1 MKKIL
6 LGISMCVIAF
16 TSLQAQQKQSLLSA
30 PFKLDNAVVDG
41 DHSRA
46 RFTNQKSKTR
56 GGSIY
61 IDYVDFVG
69 AQEGISQ
76 ATLDANRSLYNMF
89 PDSVVRYG
97 APNSGYGISWKSI
110 GQVLEPWADAIR
122 NNTPPDYIVFG
133 KTNAYTVDSIFIG
146 TSYIKKT
153 AAVDTVIL
161 SILHSGGANLPEYF
175 FTGQT
180 ADFGVDTTS
189 FLLQEYTASQF
200 LTQGPIQKNATSAP
214 APIIIKYALTN
225 ADSSTFTPP
234 NSYGIKYLGF
244 AVNMN
249 VPAGER
255 VSVSYTFKPGFSYA
269 AGDTVG
275 NNNQLL
281 FLSYEPN
288 GDNTFMPFY
297 ATDRNMS
304 SVVYKDS
311 SSNPPGNGWYEGF
324 IPTLAWTGP
333 YGCEM
338 HDIVWKVSCPTC
350 YPEAV
355 NNVNDA
361 GIKFAITPNPAVE
374 YANMSI
380 SLTESAKNVSVTLT
394 NSIGQEVKR
403 INVGSLNANST
414 EKVNVKVADLAKGLY
429 ICTLNADGKK
439 STTKLMVN

>member
-6 LGISMCVIAF
+6 LGITMCALAF
-16 TSLQAQQKQSLLSA
+16 TSLQAQQKQSLLHA
-30 PFKLDNAVVDG
+30 PLKLDNAVVDAAP
-41 DHSRA
+41 SKA
-46 RFTNQKSKTR
+46 RFENQKSKTR

-61 IDYVDFVG
+61 LDYVDFVA
-69 AQEGISQ
+69 AQEGISST
-76 ATLDANRSLYNMF
+76 TLDANRSLYNMF
-89 PDSVVRYG
+89 PDSVVRFG
-97 APNSGYGISWKSI
+97 APNSGFGIQWKSI
-110 GQVLEPWADAIR
+110 GQVLEPWADVIR
-122 NNTPPDYIVFG
+122 NNTPPDFIVFG
-133 KTNAYTVDSIFIG
+133 KTNAYTVDSIFIA

-161 SILHSGGANLPEYF
+161 SFVHSGGANLPEYY

-180 ADFGVDTTS
+180 ADFGVDTTR
-189 FLLQEYTASQF
+189 FLYQMFNVANF
-200 LTQGPIQKNATSAP
+200 NKGPFQTNATGAP
-214 APIIIKYALTN
+214 APTVIKYALTN

-234 NSYGIKYLGF
+234 NSYGIKFLAF
-244 AVNMN
+244 PVNMT

-255 VSVSYTFKPGFSYA
+255 VSVSYTFKPGFTYA
-269 AGDTVG
+269 PGDTIG

-311 SSNPPGNGWYEGF
+311 VGWYDGY
-324 IPTLAWTGP
+324 IPTLAWTVG

-338 HDIVWKVSCPTC
+338 HDIVWRLSCPTC
-350 YPEAV
+350 YPESI

-361 GIKFAITPNPAVE
+361 GISVSITPNPAVE

-394 NSIGQEVKR
+394 NTIGQEVKR
-403 INVGSLNANST
+403 INIGSLQANST
-414 EKVNVKVADLAKGLY
+414 EKVNIKVADLAKGLY
-429 ICTLNADGKK
+429 IATLNADGKK
-439 STTKLMVN
+439 YTSKLMVN